1 MKRQS
6 SARNKKAKIPPVSKN
21 PKVFED
27 AFEKSIGQ
35 HPADYLI
42 EKLRGGSSV
51 SSIEYLFDILSADI
65 AMKNRCTSKGFDY
78 YYIIAQERMKAMR
91 KRTAHNKLVRDRI
104 PEIIEASGRTC
115 VVVTLPDDAYIRAL
129 DAKLNEELAEYQ
141 QSKSLEELADLLE
154 VMGAVVKARGYT
166 WDDLTRVRKEK
177 RAARG
182 AFDKRIFLQEVVE

>member
-1 MKRQS
+1 MKRQRP
-6 SARNKKAKIPPVSKN
+6 AKNKKVNMPPVSKN

-78 YYIIAQERMKAMR
+78 YYII
-91 KRTAHNKLVRDRI
+91 LVV
-104 PEIIEASGRTC
+104 PVIIAS
-115 VVVTLPDDAYIRAL
+115 LII
-129 DAKLNEELAEYQ
+129 
-141 QSKSLEELADLLE
+141 QSKLKST
-154 VMGAVVKARGYT
+154 V
-166 WDDLTRVRKEK
+166 
-177 RAARG
+177 
-182 AFDKRIFLQEVVE
+182 FSPVETTT